1 MCSKGIKYTRERETK
16 REGEREIGRVEKKRR
31 IWFKRYV
38 RRVNKTGAH
47 KAVDTVA
54 TESDRERDRA
64 WERDRN
70 TGMTEMQTHR

>member
-1 MCSKGIKYTRERETK
+1 MCSKGIKYTREKERARE
-16 REGEREIGRVEKKRR
+16 RGREIGRVEKKRR

-54 TESDRERDRA
+54 TESDRER
-64 WERDRN
+64 
-70 TGMTEMQTHR
+70 